1 MMRLS
6 LTDLVRTALIGPR
19 SRPLR
24 TVLSALG
31 IAVGIA
37 ALTAITGIT
46 ASNQAELLAQLDDQ
60 GADLLVL
67 QPGAGPDDELVP
79 LPDTAAAM
87 VARLTEV
94 EQVGALEKVPDDI
107 QVYRN
112 DLVPE
117 AQTNGLSVHAAG
129 PAFLDAIEG
138 SLAAGR
144 WFDETTRRLPV
155 TVLGAAAAARLGVD
169 EPGVRIW
176 VGDRWYAVIGI
187 LDSAG
192 LAQDVDASVFLG
204 DGWAREQVSDPD
216 DDIIAALYVRVEPGQ
231 TGSVREIIAK
241 AANPWSPYVYV
252 SPLSDLVEARQ
263 STDDALSGLALGL
276 AAVALLVGGIGI
288 ANTMVVA
295 VLERRGEVGLRRAL
309 GARPG
314 QIAAQFVCEAIVLA
328 GIGGIAGATCGALGV
343 LTYATLRRQALV
355 LPPEVL
361 LGGPLVALVI
371 GVIAGLYP
379 ALSAARL
386 PPTTALRAV

>member
-1 MMRLS
+1 MRLS

-204 DGWAREQVSDPD
+204 DRWAREQVSDPD

>member
-1 MMRLS
+1 MRLS

-204 DGWAREQVSDPD
+204 DRWAREQVSDPD

-371 GVIAGLYP
+371 GVIVGLYP